1 MADNSAPPA
10 SSSGMAAAG
19 EVANPR
25 ACPCPF
31 RDIRLALG
39 VTASMASRDIRSA
52 GSDDIRLA
60 GSGVANPTA
69 RSPRAIIAPA
79 TGAAV
84 DAPRSTML
92 YRDIRLAGS
101 EGIRVA
107 GSGVAN
113 PSASSP
119 PATVAPAT
127 AAAVDA
133 PRPFVRYRDIR
144 LAGSEGI
151 LVAGSGVAN
160 PSASVDTATMV
171 IPNDG
176 TLEEVTYRG
185 GIIEEVR
192 HHNPPP
198 NPRSA
203 SIGAFHFSGGRKMS
217 AEYIFGVEKGKSRM
231 NARWDKEDA
240 DDDAKEEME
249 MEFKRFKKA
258 REKTASEATDASSS
272 GTDGSSVDNR

>member
-1 MADNSAPPA
+1 MLAQVLNLAAFLVASHRDLFHRMADNSAPPA

-25 ACPCPF
+25 ACPF
-31 RDIRLALG
+31 RDIRSALG
-39 VTASMASRDIRSA
+39 VTASMPSRDIRSA

-119 PATVAPAT
+119 PATIVPAT
-127 AAAVDA
+127 
-133 PRPFVRYRDIR
+133 
-144 LAGSEGI
+144 G
-151 LVAGSGVAN
+151 
-160 PSASVDTATMV
+160 DT
-171 IPNDG
+171 
-176 TLEEVTYRG
+176 
-185 GIIEEVR
+185 IEEVR
-192 HHNPPP
+192 YHGDSIEEVRYHHHPP
-198 NPRSA
+198 NPRSPRT
-203 SIGAFHFSGGRKMS
+203 GVFHTFGGKNCL
-217 AEYIFGVEKGKSRM
+217 ANIFL
-231 NARWDKEDA
+231 DC
-240 DDDAKEEME
+240 
-249 MEFKRFKKA
+249 
-258 REKTASEATDASSS
+258 KTASRGGALG
-272 GTDGSSVDNR
+272 GTRRRPRRRKRWRWS

>member
-10 SSSGMAAAG
+10 SRSGMAAAG

-39 VTASMASRDIRSA
+39 VTASMASRDIRSV

-119 PATVAPAT
+119 PATIVPAT
-127 AAAVDA
+127 D
-133 PRPFVRYRDIR
+133 
-144 LAGSEGI
+144 
-151 LVAGSGVAN
+151 
-160 PSASVDTATMV
+160 DTF
-171 IPNDG
+171 
-176 TLEEVTYRG
+176 EEVTYRG

-192 HHNPPP
+192 HHNLPP
-198 NPRSA
+198 NPRSPRT
-203 SIGAFHFSGGRKMS
+203 GAFHTFFGGKKLS
-217 AEYIFGVEKGKSRM
+217 DEYIFGLENGKSRRS
-231 NARWDKEDA
+231 ARWDKKEADA
-240 DDDAKEEME
+240 DAKEEME
-249 MEFKRFKKA
+249 MELKRFKKE
-258 REKTASEATDASSS
+258 REEMASEATDARSA
-272 GTDGSSVDNR
+272 GPDGSSVDNR